1 VRKALDASRGQAATR
16 AGGFG
21 AATCT
26 HPSRVR
32 GVLMPR
38 MPPATGDLEAEWAAM
53 VDALLAE
60 QD

>member
-1 VRKALDASRGQAATR
+1 MR

-21 AATCT
+21 TATCT

-38 MPPATGDLEAEWAAM
+38 MPPATGDLQAEWAAM
-53 VDALLAE
+53 VEALLAE